1 MSQIA
6 RGVHLVAI
14 WLFAACAVI
23 QVFLAGLGVFVG
35 PDRFAIHRD
44 FGYTFGL
51 LLIVVIVAAIIG
63 RIGRRQ
69 IAFAVGLMV
78 LFTLQSVFVTV
89 RGSAPEIAALH
100 PLNGFLIIAVAYV
113 SGREAWT
120 VRRARRREASPGPAV
135 AAEDPGV
142 AAIG

>member
-1 MSQIA
+1 MVIA
-6 RGVHLVAI
+6 
-14 WLFAACAVI
+14 
-23 QVFLAGLGVFVG
+23 
-35 PDRFAIHRD
+35 
-44 FGYTFGL
+44 
-51 LLIVVIVAAIIG
+51 AAIIG

-78 LFTLQSVFVTV
+78 LFTLQSVFVAI
-89 RGSAPEIAALH
+89 RGTAPEIAALH

-120 VRRARRREASPGPAV
+120 ASRPRRREASPGPAV
-135 AAEDPGV
+135 PAEEPGV